1 LAALPCLSTLV
12 GPARTK
18 LILLGGERLTADEAL
33 SFGLV
38 ERICEPEALLPAAR
52 SLCATALQ
60 GDPSNL
66 RAIKSMI
73 H

>member
-38 ERICEPEALLPAAR
+38 ERICEPEALLPAAKP
-52 SLCATALQ
+52 LCATALQ

-66 RAIKSMI
+66 QTIKSMI